1 MQKHP
6 FPGKMEKNLLETVAK
21 QGSLEIINGLLDKA
35 GAIRKRPGLYF
46 NQSLSAVGGIQ
57 AIYYWPA
64 KEKIVVVAGGQVYA
78 ANNLAAT
85 LVQVSNYTA
94 MLNPGNVK
102 IADTGHWLY
111 FCSDTGPMVQ
121 WNGTDEA
128 IRVADGAAPVNV
140 SSIVVLNQRVIAN
153 DLGTNRFWYTDPP
166 DLTNPTMALTWSG
179 YLEVGRTSED
189 VVGLGVAG
197 GELIV
202 FKRESLQAFYD
213 DGTTPYRPITGSQ
226 QFYGL
231 ISASALT
238 KYTNALFFVGPDR
251 QIRQLLNREVTN
263 IGYECMTSALDM
275 LIDTS
280 DVSTYVLDRWVIF
293 NFLTDKKT
301 FVYDPV
307 LRSWTQFSTFSS
319 GAELGFLGRCTTMMP
334 AAGETNIWVIGAN
347 TGSIY
352 IWDWAAYS
360 DADNPIKFRV
370 RTTHND
376 WGTGVHKQS
385 TRLLVKVSTKG
396 VKESQSPMK
405 GFSLP
410 AARRCVLYNTTTTLE
425 QGVTADIAGLPT
437 GFSYTQTGQSFTVFG
452 STATYAG
459 DKNIVI
465 TMVDNAGRRYVE
477 NRIFTVLDKTG
488 IEVGVL

>member
-6 FPGKMEKNLLETVAK
+6 FPGKMEKNLLEAVAK

-46 NQSLSAVGGIQ
+46 NQSLSAVDGIQ

-78 ANNLAAT
+78 AANLSDP

-94 MLNPGNVK
+94 MLNPGTVK

-111 FCSDTGPMVQ
+111 ICSDTGPMVQ

-128 IRVADGAAPVNV
+128 IRVVDGAAPINV

-263 IGYECMTSALDM
+263 IGFETMANALDK
-275 LIDTS
+275 LVDTS
-280 DVSTYVLDRWVIF
+280 DVTAYNLDRWVIF

-307 LRSWTQFSTFSS
+307 LQSWTQFSTFKS
-319 GAELGFLGRCTTMMP
+319 GAELGFIGRNATMMP
-334 AAGETNIWVIGAN
+334 ATGETNIWAIGSS
-347 TGSIY
+347 TGDLY

-360 DADNPIKFRV
+360 DAGNPIKFRV
-370 RTTHND
+370 RTVHQD
-376 WGTGVHKQS
+376 WDTGVRKAS
-385 TRLLVKVSTKG
+385 TRLLVKVST
-396 VKESQSPMK
+396 EATRTPEIPE
-405 GFSLP
+405 LNLAP
-410 AARRCVLYNTTTTLE
+410 ATRCDLYNFSATLPE
-425 QGVTADIAGLPT
+425 GIRVTITGLPT
-437 GFSYTQTGQSFTVFG
+437 GFSYTQVGRTLTVTGSI
-452 STATYAG
+452 ANYAG
-459 DKNIVI
+459 EKAIVV
-465 TMVDNAGRRYVE
+465 TMTDNAGRQYVDY
-477 NRIFTVLDKTG
+477 RTFTVFDKTG
-488 IEVGVL
+488 IVVGVL